1 MASGGRDEYGRGSP
15 SAGPVRQPM
24 ETPTC
29 AVEVYDG
36 GNPDSTEIVRG
47 DLNNTISQR
56 DTSTIAGPRHL
67 LSGDFTADALVA
79 SFLNQIESRFARIE
93 DRIQRLEDRVQ
104 RLEGEF
110 RARRG
115 EIQWL
120 EGEFRARRGEIQ
132 RLEGKTQWLEGE
144 FRARRGEIQRLEGK
158 TQWLEGNVQILT
170 ADRQNRVKREV
181 VCGLYIAI
189 GHRDDSP
196 RLPTF
201 RWLCQQKRLLEK
213 VFWGSPQ
220 QIEDLLE
227 FMDPGSRN
235 TLGCD
240 TLHQYS
246 LADALAA
253 VGRGEQ
259 LLRAAIG
266 FLIARYG
273 ESACI
278 YVAAHKLRKHLARS
292 YPELAEF
299 RRIQKGMGGR
309 HCRPCEPPRDPW

>member
-1 MASGGRDEYGRGSP
+1 M
-15 SAGPVRQPM
+15 RQPM

-36 GNPDSTEIVRG
+36 GNPDSTKIVRG
-47 DLNNTISQR
+47 DLKNTISQR

-79 SFLNQIESRFARIE
+79 SFLNRIESRFARIE

-104 RLEGEF
+104 R
-110 RARRG
+110 
-115 EIQWL
+115 L

-144 FRARRGEIQRLEGK
+144 FRARRGEIQRLEG
-158 TQWLEGNVQILT
+158 NVQILT

-189 GHRDDSP
+189 GHRDDAP

-266 FLIARYG
+266 FLVARYG

-278 YVAAHKLRKHLARS
+278 YVAAH
-292 YPELAEF
+292 ELADF

-309 HCRPCEPPRDPW
+309 HCRPCKPPRDPW